1 MKNTIYGRNPGFNM
15 PKKKLPQS
23 LLHELESFVESES
36 VDREARIYDLAV
48 TYGVEV
54 NDILEHLRIDKDN

>member
-1 MKNTIYGRNPGFNM
+1 M